1 MSLYLRNL
9 RTGEIKT
16 VEADSAEFA
25 KLRLERAEDGRPLF
39 EQTGPHDADPK
50 NHAAEYEVTH
60 RGEYGVPLPDVTTD
74 GVGQSAKSAEKL
86 GNDAPVGP
94 SASGRK

>member
-1 MSLYLRNL
+1 MPLYLRNL

-16 VEADSAEFA
+16 VEADSPEFA
-25 KLRLERAEDGRPLF
+25 KLKLERAEDGRPLF

-50 NHAAEYEVTH
+50 NHASEYEVEH
-60 RGEYGVPLPDVTTD
+60 RGEHDVPLPDVTSD

-86 GNDAPVGP
+86 GNDAPVAP
-94 SASGRK
+94 AASGSK